1 MRDPLDFRDEFLIT
15 KEYNYLDNAG
25 LSPLPTSVI
34 EASSRFMEERSRIGA
49 MNYFDS
55 WEGMRNRV
63 ATGFGSLINA
73 HPDELAFTKNT
84 HEGINTVANMIEW
97 EEGDN
102 VILNDLEFPAN
113 AFPWAN
119 QRRNG
124 VEISVVKSTGGGV
137 YPEDIAGLI
146 NERTRVIALSHVS
159 FVNGFKQ
166 DINEIGKIAREN
178 DVLFVVDAMQSV
190 GVVDFDIR
198 EANIDFMACG
208 GHKWLLAPLG
218 TGFFYIRRELLD
230 DYHPPSIGLQGHDS
244 GLLKGFTMEWNPHKT
259 ARKFMT
265 GNISYNG
272 FAGMERGIEIIHEIG
287 LKNIEKR
294 VHKLTQQLVDE
305 VDNPEVE
312 WLGPLNMKYRSS
324 TINFTL
330 SKVDELLKVL
340 ESDKIIVAPRGG
352 GLRVSPNFYN
362 TEAEITELA
371 DVVNGFKP

>member
-1 MRDPLDFRDEFLIT
+1 MNNPLDYRDEFLIT

-34 EASSRFMEERSRIGA
+34 ESSRLFMEERSRIGA

-63 ATGFGSLINA
+63 AEGFGSLINA

-84 HEGINTVANMIEW
+84 HDGINLVANMVKW

-113 AFPWAN
+113 AFPWAY
-119 QRRNG
+119 QRKHG
-124 VEISVVKSTGGGV
+124 VEIRVAESTVGGI
-137 YPEDIAGLI
+137 YPEDIEVLVDG
-146 NERTRVIALSHVS
+146 NTKVIALSHVA
-159 FVNGFKQ
+159 FLNGFKQ
-166 DINEIGKIAREN
+166 DIEAIGKIAKKN

-190 GVVDFDIR
+190 GVVDFDVR
-198 EANIDFMACG
+198 KANIDFLACG

-230 DYHPPSIGLQGHDS
+230 QYDPPSVGLQGHDS

-265 GNISYNG
+265 GNINYAG
-272 FAGMERGIEIIHEIG
+272 FAGMERGLEIILEIG

-294 VHKLTQQLVDE
+294 VHKLTDQLVE
-305 VDNPEVE
+305 EITNPEVS
-312 WLGPLNMKYRSS
+312 WKNPLDMKYRSS
-324 TINFTL
+324 TLNFTHPR
-330 SKVDELLKVL
+330 VEALLKNL
-340 ESDKIIVAPRGG
+340 EAKKIIVAPRWS

-362 TEAEITELA
+362 TEEEITSLA
-371 DVVNGFKP
+371 KAVNGF

>member
-1 MRDPLDFRDEFLIT
+1 MNNPLDYRDEFLIT

-34 EASSRFMEERSRIGA
+34 EESTRFMEERSRIGA

-63 ATGFGSLINA
+63 ASGFGSLINA

-84 HEGINTVANMIEW
+84 HDGINMVVNMVEW
-97 EEGDN
+97 EKGDN

-113 AFPWAN
+113 AFPWAY
-119 QRRNG
+119 QRKQG
-124 VEISVVKSTGGGV
+124 VEIRVAESTIGGI
-137 YPEDIAGLI
+137 YPEDIEALI
-146 NERTRVIALSHVS
+146 DDKTKVISLSHVA
-159 FVNGFKQ
+159 FLNGFKQ
-166 DINEIGKIAREN
+166 DIEAIGKIAKEN

-190 GVVDFDIR
+190 GVVDFDVR
-198 EANIDFMACG
+198 KANIDFLACG

-230 DYHPPSIGLQGHDS
+230 QYDPPSIGLQGHDS

-265 GNISYNG
+265 GNINYAG
-272 FAGMERGIEIIHEIG
+272 FAGMERGLEIIHEIG

-294 VHKLTQQLVDE
+294 VHKLTDQLVDE
-305 VDNPEVE
+305 ITNPEVS
-312 WLGPLNMKYRSS
+312 WKNPLDWKYRSS
-324 TINFTL
+324 TLNFTHPR
-330 SKVDELLKVL
+330 VDELLKSL
-340 ESDKIIVAPRGG
+340 EAKKIIVAPRWS

-362 TEAEITELA
+362 TEEEITSLA
-371 DVVNGFKP
+371 KAVNGF